1 MYKTIAVEEKINV
14 KADSKILT
22 RKRTRLPE
30 TQWDYVALCWRHIH
44 RSTRPYVQCMDRVR
58 HKQNRNKRNIRH
70 QTTATPTP
78 TVAPRDL
85 RTEMIQAAL
94 PSESIA
100 HSTVNNE
107 ITNLQEEN
115 ARLRSIIYNN
125 DMAQPTIQP
134 MIQRTMIQPT
144 LQPMLQATPPVA
156 VNITPIIQPTPT
168 FATAVNVPPLIP
180 SYDVNQ
186 KVLHAESL
194 DFDDDVGTERVHP
207 ETYFNINVS
216 SRHLPS
222 FYEKELI
229 AITEPGKSVRYI
241 KSFVQQYLK
250 AIKEQNPSILP
261 RNIQKRNEMSKL
273 KQIMAQHPQLLHK
286 AWRQAVRNYGDKASF
301 KMLTEEMNTLLQA
314 WGHDIQL
321 KEHNIYQFF

>member
-70 QTTATPTP
+70 QTTATP

-229 AITEPGKSVRYI
+229 AITAIQMGYGQFSRNQNHRI
-241 KSFVQQYLK
+241 LK
-250 AIKEQNPSILP
+250 ASRRSVHFLMAYLNPVKVLATSSLLCSSTSRPSKSKILP
-261 RNIQKRNEMSKL
+261 SCQEIFRNEMKC
-273 KQIMAQHPQLLHK
+273 Q
-286 AWRQAVRNYGDKASF
+286 N
-301 KMLTEEMNTLLQA
+301 
-314 WGHDIQL
+314 
-321 KEHNIYQFF
+321 